1 MFSLYIAVLLRVIF
15 IKSILDLLKGD
26 YEDLELLVNAEK
38 SSHVLVNEVCKST
51 FDGLFSLFKDT
62 IADILQISEIHENI
76 NLMIVTHNHD
86 LVNNSILSLHL
97 GIWLWLKGRGMLM
110 SEWKVRLPFITVTV
124 SRLYDS

>member
-76 NLMIVTHNHD
+76 NHMIVTHNHD